1 MGKHSLNHE
10 VSSAVFLQRLTSFL
24 KGKISYIILQYSMD
38 DSTEQV
44 HSDFDMG
51 ARGIIPWVRFFT
63 NISNSTCCLQD
74 SAIYGQWS
82 TTKTV
87 LWDSEKIFIF
97 FLKQTDITIR
107 KKCTRLEGVH
117 ETYKIRNK
125 SQDYCTVYIAYI
137 EASFYNTQ
145 F

>member
-1 MGKHSLNHE
+1 M
-10 VSSAVFLQRLTSFL
+10 
-24 KGKISYIILQYSMD
+24 SYIILQYSID

-44 HSDFDMG
+44 HSDFDIG
-51 ARGIIPWVRFFT
+51 ARGMIPWVRFFT

-97 FLKQTDITIR
+97 FLKQIMELE
-107 KKCTRLEGVH
+107 KKNEGKKH
-117 ETYKIRNK
+117 
-125 SQDYCTVYIAYI
+125 IA
-137 EASFYNTQ
+137 ELLQ
-145 F
+145 GL

>member
-1 MGKHSLNHE
+1 
-10 VSSAVFLQRLTSFL
+10 
-24 KGKISYIILQYSMD
+24 MD

-44 HSDFDMG
+44 HNDFDIG

-97 FLKQTDITIR
+97 FLKETDIKIR
-107 KKCTRLEGVH
+107 KRA
-117 ETYKIRNK
+117 YKAKKN
-125 SQDYCTVYIAYI
+125 QTHDYCATYIV
-137 EASFYNTQ
+137 
-145 F
+145 

>member
-1 MGKHSLNHE
+1 MRKYPLCYKLSF
-10 VSSAVFLQRLTSFL
+10 AVGLELTSFL

-51 ARGIIPWVRFFT
+51 AIGIIPWVRFFT

-97 FLKQTDITIR
+97 FLKEADI
-107 KKCTRLEGVH
+107 
-117 ETYKIRNK
+117 KIWTK
-125 SQDYCTVYIAYI
+125 L
-137 EASFYNTQ
+137 
-145 F
+145 